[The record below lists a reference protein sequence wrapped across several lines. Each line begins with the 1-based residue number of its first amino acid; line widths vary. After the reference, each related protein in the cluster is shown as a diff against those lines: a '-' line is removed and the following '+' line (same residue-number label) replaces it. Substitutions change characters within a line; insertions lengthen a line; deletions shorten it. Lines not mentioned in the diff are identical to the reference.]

1 MNIKKLFY
9 ILLFAITACSVEP
22 IEVDIPVPVA
32 KENPSVEELREIY
45 YNGSFRGTSYYE
57 YYEIFMWEAENYG
70 VDLDYVRDYPVI
82 IEPRIHTNKLF
93 IAWAKEKD
101 NDQRVH
107 IGINK
112 DLFFEQGRTNR
123 GRLFI
128 MFHELG
134 HDILNLEHKPTSSC
148 EHLTSIMNPC
158 GKYDI
163 DKDILKQLAEDLF
176 RTL

>member
-1 MNIKKLFY
+1 MKN
-9 ILLFAITACSVEP
+9 LLYSLLLVISGCTVDL
-22 IEVDIPVPVA
+22 IEIEIPVPVA

-134 HDILNLEHKPTSSC
+134 HDILNLEHKSTSSC
-148 EHLTSIMNPC
+148 EYLTSIMNPC

-163 DKDILKQLAEDLF
+163 DKNTLKQLAENLF
-176 RTL
+176 KTL